1 MRRKNHG
8 LKRVSYVLSALAL
21 TVAALLPGIN
31 QSVSAA
37 QLVSRSVQMSNSAPS
52 ATGVQY
58 LFTFTPATSAQSIV
72 IDFCGD
78 SPILGSTCDVTTNAT
93 TGLPSFDASGATLTA
108 GSLTN
113 WTLTAATTNL
123 KLTRATG
130 SATGTGSPINFTINN
145 ITNINVARS
154 FYARI
159 TTYTDTAYGSY
170 ASPTSLGTY
179 ADYGGIALST
189 ANTISVTARVMET
202 LVFCVSGAAPTS
214 GCGGVST
221 PAVTLGH
228 GTPAVIDA
236 QNVDTNA
243 SVTPT
248 YTQLSTNAASGATVR
263 MKNANACGGLSK
275 DGGTTCDIAATNAGA
290 TAAAIAAGSAKF
302 GLGVGAGSG
311 GTGTVTP
318 NAKYAAST
326 GYGMDP
332 SSSTGVT
339 STYGDPIMASTAP
352 VSSVNNQLTF
362 AATAGTTT
370 PAGVYT
376 ATLTLIA
383 TGIF

>member
-1 MRRKNHG
+1 MRRKIHG
-8 LKRVSYVLSALAL
+8 FKRVAYTMIALAL
-21 TVAALLPGIN
+21 TVTALLPSLN
-31 QSVSAA
+31 QTASAA
-37 QLVSRSVQMSNSAPS
+37 QLVNRSMQMSNSAPS
-52 ATGVQY
+52 ATGVSY
-58 LFTFTPATSAQSIV
+58 LVTFTPATAAQSMV

-78 SPILGSTCDVTTNAT
+78 SPILGSACDVTTNAT

-108 GSLTN
+108 GSLTS
-113 WTLTAATTNL
+113 WTMTATTTRV
-123 KLTRATG
+123 KLTKAAG
-130 SATGTGSPINFTINN
+130 AATGTGSPISFTINN
-145 ITNINVARS
+145 VASINVARS

-159 TTYTDTAYGSY
+159 TTYTDIAYGSY
-170 ASPTSLGTY
+170 VSPTSLGTY

-214 GCGGVST
+214 SCGGTST
-221 PAVTLGH
+221 PSVTLGH
-228 GTPAVIDA
+228 GSPAVIDA
-236 QNVDTNA
+236 QTVDTNA

-332 SSSTGVT
+332 SGSTGVT
-339 STYGDPIMASTAP
+339 STYGDAVMASTAP
-352 VSSVNNQLTF
+352 VSNVNNQLTF